1 MLYSDMKE
9 ITQNRIDKLN
19 RMFESYAM
27 VAEGTDVYVC
37 DMRYNYSR
45 WSKSAVELYGLE
57 SEYIYAAGDVWEG
70 YIHPEDRGIYR
81 ESIDELFS
89 SGEGKHDIQYRVRD
103 VSGKYYTCTCRG
115 IVLKDDNDEPEYFVG
130 MIRNHSVNESVDNI
144 TGLRNQNGFFQD
156 VHRYLKSHVPIKIVM
171 YGSTNY
177 TRIND
182 IFGYDF
188 GTRIFQHIIRFML
201 DHDAGK
207 GDLYRLDGVKVA
219 MISRDAT
226 IEELE
231 KNYESYRERAATAF
245 EFEGEQVKLNI
256 NAGAISVDSFDVDVD
271 TILSCL
277 IHAYQESKYTKQG
290 GFCFFDTGLRKN
302 GIYELER
309 INRIRKCVA
318 NGCRNF
324 LIYYQP
330 ILDAKSENL
339 VGAEALIRWIDDD
352 GSLVMPNDFIP
363 VLESDALFPELGEW
377 ILRHSM
383 EECLGILDTCP
394 DFVLN
399 INLSYA
405 QLQQLNFLS
414 VVNKAI
420 EEAGFPPENLCLEIT
435 ERCRLLDHNMLKDLS
450 GKLRNKGIKIAIDD
464 FGTGFSSLELL
475 QELPIDVLKID
486 RQFVKDIVSDEKQ
499 LSLVKLV
506 NKLAGIFG
514 AITCAEGVETVEMR
528 DTLRGCKVDKMQ
540 GYLYSKPVPM
550 DTFADKFLK

>member
-1 MLYSDMKE
+1 MKE

-37 DMRYNYSR
+37 DMTYNYSR

-57 SEYIYAAGDVWEG
+57 SEYMYDAGHIWEE
-70 YIHPEDRGIYR
+70 YIHPDDRGIYR
-81 ESIDELFS
+81 ESINALFS
-89 SGEGKHDIQYRVRD
+89 GTEGKHDIQYRVKD
-103 VSGKYYTCTCRG
+103 ISGKYFTCTCRG
-115 IVLKDDNDEPEYFVG
+115 IVLRDDEGNPAYFVG
-130 MIRNHSVNESVDNI
+130 MIRNHSINESVDNI

-156 VHRYLKSHVPIKIVM
+156 VHRYLKSHVPIKIIM

-182 IFGYDF
+182 LFGYDF

-201 DHDAGK
+201 EHDAGK
-207 GDLYRLDGVKVA
+207 GDLYRLDGVRVA

-226 IEELE
+226 IDELE
-231 KNYESYRERAATAF
+231 ENYESYREAAAKGF
-245 EFEGEQVKLNI
+245 EFEGEQVKLSI

-277 IHAYQESKYTKQG
+277 THAYQESKYVKQG
-290 GFCFFDTGLRKN
+290 KFCFFDTGLRKN

-318 NGCRNF
+318 NSCENF
-324 LIYYQP
+324 VIYYQP
-330 ILDAKSENL
+330 ILDGKTEKL
-339 VGAEALIRWIDDD
+339 DGAEALIRWIDED
-352 GSLVMPNDFIP
+352 GSIVMPNDFIP
-363 VLESDALFPELGEW
+363 VLENDALFPELGEW

-383 EECLGILDTCP
+383 EECRGIIENCP

-405 QLQQLNFLS
+405 QLQQLNFLNI
-414 VVNKAI
+414 VNKAV
-420 EEAGFPPENLCLEIT
+420 EETGFPPDNLCLEIT
-435 ERCRLLDHNMLKDLS
+435 ERCRLLDHNMLKEVSD
-450 GKLRNKGIKIAIDD
+450 KLREKGIKIAIDD

-475 QELPIDVLKID
+475 QDLPIDVLKID
-486 RQFVKDIVSDEKQ
+486 RQFVKNIVSDDKQ
-499 LSLVKLV
+499 TSLIKIV

-514 AITCAEGVETVEMR
+514 ATTCAEGVETVEMR
-528 DTLRGCKVDKMQ
+528 DTLRDCEVQKMQ

-550 DTFADKFLK
+550 DTFADRFLKD